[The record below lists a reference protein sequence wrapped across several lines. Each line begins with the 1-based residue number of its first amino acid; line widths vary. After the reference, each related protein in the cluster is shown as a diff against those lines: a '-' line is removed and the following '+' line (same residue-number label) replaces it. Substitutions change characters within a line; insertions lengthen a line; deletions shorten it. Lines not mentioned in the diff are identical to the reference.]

1 VSYSKIA
8 VLIVAVITA
17 TTASGYPREVPD
29 STSATPAS
37 TAPASTAPAS
47 TAPAATA
54 AATAGAASEA
64 DETAALIAKANAA
77 AANAKAAETATRT
90 PSATKIE
97 PSAEAR
103 KKASEFGFHAEIYDG
118 KTMFCKQDAAL
129 GSRLTSKR
137 CMGAIQFEDYS
148 VQLKIAR
155 DMMQSKTACQGG
167 KVLGGPCGGL
177 P

>member
-1 VSYSKIA
+1 MSYSKIA
-8 VLIVAVITA
+8 ILIVAVITA
-17 TTASGYPREVPD
+17 TTASGYPREAPD

-37 TAPASTAPAS
+37 TAPASTAPA
-47 TAPAATA
+47 ATA
-54 AATAGAASEA
+54 AATSGAASEA
-64 DETAALIAKANAA
+64 EETAALIAKANAA

-90 PSATKIE
+90 PPATKIE

-103 KKASEFGFHAEIYDG
+103 KKASEFGFHAEIFDG
-118 KTMFCKQDAAL
+118 RTMFCKEDAAL
-129 GSRLTSKR
+129 GSRLKSKR
-137 CMGAIQFEDYS
+137 CMDAIQFEDYS

>member
-1 VSYSKIA
+1 VPYSKYVFLIIA
-8 VLIVAVITA
+8 TIAATA
-17 TTASGYPREVPD
+17 AFAYAQAPEPTP
-29 STSATPAS
+29 ATPAS
-37 TAPASTAPAS
+37 TAPAG
-47 TAPAATA
+47 TAPAASATTA
-54 AATAGAASEA
+54 PSAASEA

-77 AANAKAAETATRT
+77 AAADAKAAEPAATT

-103 KKASEFGFHAEIYDG
+103 KKAREFGFHAEIFDG

-129 GSRLTSKR
+129 GSRIKSLR
-137 CMGAIQFEDYS
+137 CMDAYEFEDYA

-155 DMMQSKTACQGG
+155 DLIQSKTQCQGG

-177 P
+177 L